1 MDSRWYLGFVF
12 CFFFFEQQIGEPME
26 KKVKLEK
33 ATRSKVAEVAGKKSV
48 TKTVNN
54 GKRRKQKAIKFEAK
68 TEEKMINSKPTKS
81 NAQQSRRDS
90 KHSIKVKLE
99 TEEVQSGNYQDKT

>member
-1 MDSRWYLGFVF
+1 
-12 CFFFFEQQIGEPME
+12 ME

-48 TKTVNN
+48 RKTVNN
-54 GKRRKQKAIKFEAK
+54 GNRRKQKAVAIKIEAQ
-68 TEEKMINSKPTKS
+68 TEEKITNSKPTKS
-81 NAQQSRRDS
+81 KARHSRRDS

-99 TEEVQSGNYQDKT
+99 TEVVKSGNYRDET